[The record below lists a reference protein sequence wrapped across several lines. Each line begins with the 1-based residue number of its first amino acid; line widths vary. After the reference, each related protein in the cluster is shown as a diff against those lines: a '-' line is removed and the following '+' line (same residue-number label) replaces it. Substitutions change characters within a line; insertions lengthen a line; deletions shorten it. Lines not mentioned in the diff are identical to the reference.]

1 MKMRRTFIS
10 RAFIAG
16 ALAAVLTA
24 GVFCTSERGK
34 PDIADAPTLVDA
46 GCAVYSGIYDYPVR
60 LTGGAYDGEP
70 FVDGGAARPTV
81 RLLTGL
87 FGKGDLDGDG
97 SEEAV
102 VLLVE
107 NSGGSGSFI
116 YMAVLSSRMGEVE
129 NIGSAPVGD
138 RVQIRSMTVEGGDI
152 KLDVVQQGPGDAA
165 CCPSQKARRSW
176 VLEGDGLVERWTE
189 VRGKIS
195 ITDLDRVDWVFKQFD
210 RNEPVSGDY
219 HITLVI
225 EDGRIT
231 GSSGCNRYF
240 ADITESSPGE
250 IKVGEMGTTR
260 MVCSD
265 EIMLVENRYLSALDA
280 VVRYGFLAGRLALT
294 CKTGDRSTVLLYE
307 AEQAPP
313 EE

>member
-1 MKMRRTFIS
+1 MKMRRTCIS
-10 RAFIAG
+10 RAFLAG
-16 ALAAVLTA
+16 ALAVVLTA

-34 PDIADAPTLVDA
+34 TDIAHVPTLIDA
-46 GCAVYSGIYDYPVR
+46 GGAEYSGIYDHPVR
-60 LTGGAYDGEP
+60 LAGGSYEGEP

-81 RLLTGL
+81 QLLTGL

-116 YMAVLSSRMGEVE
+116 YIAVLASRMTEIE
-129 NIGSAPVGD
+129 NIGTAPVGD
-138 RVQIRSMTVEGGDI
+138 RVQLRSMTVEGGDI

-176 VLEGDGLVERWTE
+176 VLESEGLVEKSPE

-195 ITDLDRVDWVFKQFD
+195 IADLDGVDWILKQFD
-210 RNEPVSGDY
+210 RNEPVSGDH

-240 ADITESSPGE
+240 VDITESSPGE

-260 MVCSD
+260 MACSD
-265 EIMLVENRYLSALDA
+265 EIMLVENRYLSALDD
-280 VVRYGFLAGRLALT
+280 VVKYGFLDGRLALT
-294 CKTGDRSTVLLYE
+294 CRAGDRSTTLLYE
-307 AEQAPP
+307 AEQAAPV
-313 EE
+313 E

>member
-1 MKMRRTFIS
+1 M
-10 RAFIAG
+10 AG

-24 GVFCTSERGK
+24 GVFCTSERDK
-34 PDIADAPTLVDA
+34 SDIADAPTLIDA

-60 LTGGAYDGEP
+60 LTGGAYEGEP

-87 FGKGDLDGDG
+87 FGKGDLNGDG

-107 NSGGSGSFI
+107 KSGGSGSFV
-116 YMAVLSSRMGEVE
+116 YMAVLASRMGEVE

-138 RVQIRSMTVEGGDI
+138 RVQIRSMKVEGGDI

-210 RNEPVSGDY
+210 LNEPISGDH

-250 IKVGEMGTTR
+250 IKVGEIGTTR